1 MAVVIGIIG
10 VIIALIGGILF
21 GIIGGFVGIGL
32 GILAIVL
39 GALKKKKGE
48 GGSAGIV
55 AGIAS
60 IIMGV
65 VLAFV
70 FFGLANDI
78 EEKAKK
84 QCMTI
89 VEEVSPSL
97 KYGVVG
103 FAKEIDDKGYDMDE
117 ITDMIK
123 QLQDE

>member
-32 GILAIVL
+32 GILAIIL
-39 GALKKKKGE
+39 GILKKKKGE
-48 GGSAGIV
+48 GGSAGVV

-70 FFGLANDI
+70 FFGLASDI
-78 EEKAKK
+78 EDKAKK
-84 QCMTI
+84 QGNAI
-89 VEEVSPSL
+89 IEEVAPSL

-103 FAKEIDDKGYDMDE
+103 FAKEVDDKGYNIDE

-123 QLQDE
+123 ELQDE